1 MALSSRPSEFP
12 QLIVPAIV
20 LALSV
25 VACSAMPPVADAG
38 PGAPGQC
45 NAEAV
50 RWVVGQAPSDELV
63 ARARGESGSSS
74 VRVIRPGDAY
84 TEDLRPDRLNLNV
97 NERGA
102 IVGASCG

>member
-1 MALSSRPSEFP
+1 MSLSSRSSEFT
-12 QLIVPAIV
+12 QLIVPAFV

-38 PGAPGQC
+38 PVAPAQC

-50 RWVVGQAPSDELV
+50 RWAVGRAPSDDVV
-63 ARARGESGSSS
+63 ARARDESGSRN
-74 VRVIRPGDAY
+74 VRVIHPGDAY

-102 IVGASCG
+102 IVAASCG